1 MAYLKDTGQIIGQR
15 EKLKLRLEGLGTAK
29 RTVTWAEMKL
39 WVLGDKEQ
47 MTKISTALGFK
58 PMSIRAFCFK
68 QMRSGVAEDLF
79 VKSRAS
85 KDAKGGSDDDDS
97 GSDEE

>member
-1 MAYLKDTGQIIGQR
+1 
-15 EKLKLRLEGLGTAK
+15 
-29 RTVTWAEMKL
+29 
-39 WVLGDKEQ
+39 